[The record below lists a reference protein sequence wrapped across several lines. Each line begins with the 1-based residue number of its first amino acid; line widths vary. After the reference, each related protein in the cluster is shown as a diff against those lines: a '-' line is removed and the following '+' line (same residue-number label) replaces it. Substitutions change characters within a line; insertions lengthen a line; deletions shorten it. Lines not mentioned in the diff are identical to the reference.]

1 MAFDGKANTFW
12 HTEYQG
18 SEPSCPHTLVVN
30 MGTSYRVKAFTYL
43 SRQDGTQ
50 NGMIKEYEVYLSTD
64 GKTWGQPVVSGE
76 FKNTSSLQVA
86 KLKKVTTGRYLKL
99 VAKSEI
105 NGKAWS
111 SAAEIGIQCESE
123 PTAVNQAVASTAKSD
138 EDTFYD
144 LQGRKV
150 SSPEKGNIYI
160 QNGKKVLR

>member
-1 MAFDGKANTFW
+1 
-12 HTEYQG
+12 
-18 SEPSCPHTLVVN
+18 
-30 MGTSYRVKAFTYL
+30 
-43 SRQDGTQ
+43 
-50 NGMIKEYEVYLSTD
+50 MIKEYEVYLSTD
-64 GKTWGQPVVSGE
+64 GKTWGQPVVSSE

-123 PTAVNQAVASTAKSD
+123 PTAVNQAVASIAKSD

-160 QNGKKVLR
+160 QNGVGGSHVDHQRVGTAWLAALILGVPERVGLSVEGFDRRIVL